1 MRNEVGYM
9 VEIVAISPIFK
20 QLIVD
25 LLAGIT
31 LTIYISYSYHKGLI
45 CYMFVRRGK
54 NLRLSSWETFA
65 FLLCKAR
72 RVVKCP

>member
-1 MRNEVGYM
+1 M

-45 CYMFVRRGK
+45 CYMIKTRGK
-54 NLRLSSWETFA
+54 TLSLSSWETFA
-65 FLLCKAR
+65 FQLCKNA
-72 RVVKCP
+72 